1 MGETFSPIRPP
12 TYGDR
17 ITILSIDG
25 GGIRGIIPRVMLSYL
40 ESQLQRLDG
49 PNARLADYF
58 DVVTGTSTGG
68 LIAAMLTAPNDDQRP
83 LYAANKLVPFYLQH
97 APKIFPQRKGLCGWI
112 ITLLTQLFGPKYNGN
127 YLHSLINDRLGET
140 RLDQAL
146 TNIVIPTFDI
156 KNLQPT
162 IFSSY
167 HVPV

>member
-1 MGETFSPIRPP
+1 
-12 TYGDR
+12 
-17 ITILSIDG
+17 
-25 GGIRGIIPRVMLSYL
+25 
-40 ESQLQRLDG
+40 
-49 PNARLADYF
+49 
-58 DVVTGTSTGG
+58 
-68 LIAAMLTAPNDDQRP
+68 MLTAPNDDQRP

-97 APKIFPQRKGLCGWI
+97 APKIFPQRKCRGLCGWI

-167 HVPV
+167 HVRSNPGINVALSDICISTSAAPTYLPAHYFQNTDEDGKLIEFNLIDGGVAANDPVCKLDLFDYF